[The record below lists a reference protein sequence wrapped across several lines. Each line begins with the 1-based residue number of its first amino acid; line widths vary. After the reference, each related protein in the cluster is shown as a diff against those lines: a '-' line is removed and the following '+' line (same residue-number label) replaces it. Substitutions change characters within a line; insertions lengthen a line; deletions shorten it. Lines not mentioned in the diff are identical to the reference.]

1 MNAAPP
7 ALRASTVTT
16 VKMTAVSNKMINR
29 IILIHLLSI
38 KGIVNFAKKI
48 EGPEGPSV
56 VDYIQMLRCSNNKL
70 KLFLI

>member
-38 KGIVNFAKKI
+38 KGIANLAK
-48 EGPEGPSV
+48 
-56 VDYIQMLRCSNNKL
+56 NKSRRPRRA
-70 KLFLI
+70 LICDG